1 MSTTTP
7 SKETVRRKRRLRPRA
22 VLPFLRWGPMVTR
35 DSLRA
40 DLFAGMTGA
49 VIVLPQ
55 AIAFA
60 AIAGLPPELGLY
72 TAMVTPIIAAL
83 FGSSRHL
90 VSGPTTAIS
99 IVIFATVSK
108 LAAPGTA
115 EFIQI
120 ALTLTFIAGVY
131 QFLFGLFRLGRITNF
146 VSHNVVVG
154 FTTGAAILI
163 GVGQLKHVLGLDI
176 PAGARFIPTL
186 TELYTHLDAINPYSL
201 AVAVATI
208 FCALAIKLTFKQAP
222 YLLAAMIGGAIFAQL
237 IGAPAH
243 GVAMVS
249 AIPSQLPPLS
259 RPDLSLT
266 TIAEFAPGALAIAL
280 LGLVEAVSIS
290 RSIASRS
297 NQQIDSDQEFI
308 GQGLSNMVGSFFSSF
323 AGSGSFTRSAANY
336 DAGAKTPLSAIFA
349 ALILL
354 LIVLFAA
361 PLAVY
366 LPAPAMGAIILVVAY
381 NLLQPR
387 YIMKVMRISA
397 REMGVLV
404 VTLLSTLFLDLE
416 FAIFGGV
423 MLSLSLFLMRT
434 STPEIVAMAPDFAT
448 PKRRLGDVTTLS
460 LTECPQIKV
469 IRVDMSLYF
478 GSIDFIQKE
487 LNRISERQGYKHVLI
502 LCAGVNFIDMSG
514 AEMLVHEG
522 DRFRGAKGGL
532 YLCGLKPGVVEF
544 LKETGFDKEFGK
556 ENIYFKK
563 SEAIDGIINR
573 INHGVC
579 EHCKARIFNE
589 CKGLP
594 GGQKIPSDTT
604 SSPDVPH

>member
-1 MSTTTP
+1 
-7 SKETVRRKRRLRPRA
+7 
-22 VLPFLRWGPMVTR
+22 MVTR

-40 DLFAGMTGA
+40 DLFAGLTGA
-49 VIVLPQ
+49 IIVLPQ

-60 AIAGLPPELGLY
+60 AIAGLPPEFGLY

-108 LAAPGTA
+108 FAVPGTA

-163 GVGQLKHVLGLDI
+163 AVGQLKHVLGLEI
-176 PAGARFIPTL
+176 PSAARFIPTL
-186 TELYTHLDAINPYSL
+186 TELYTHLDAINLY
-201 AVAVATI
+201 AVAVAAATI
-208 FCALAIKLTFKQAP
+208 SFAIAMRLTFKQAP
-222 YLLAAMIGGAIFAQL
+222 YLLVAMIGGSIFAQL
-237 IGAPAH
+237 INAPAH
-243 GVAMVS
+243 GVAMVA

-259 RPDLSLT
+259 QPDFSLT
-266 TIAEFAPGALAIAL
+266 AIAEFAPGALAIAL

-381 NLLQPR
+381 NLLQPK
-387 YIMKVMRISA
+387 YILKVMRISA
-397 REMGVLV
+397 REMSVLT
-404 VTLLSTLFLDLE
+404 VTLLATLFLDLE

-434 STPEIVAMAPDFAT
+434 STPEIVAMAPDFAS

-460 LTECPQIKV
+460 LTECPQIKI

-487 LNRISERQGYKHVLI
+487 LNRITERQGYKHVLI
-502 LCAGVNFIDMSG
+502 LCAGVNFMDMSG

-522 DRFRGAKGGL
+522 KRFRDAGGGL
-532 YLCGLKPGVVEF
+532 YLCGLKPGVVDF
-544 LKETGFDKEFGK
+544 LKVTGFGKEFGE

-563 SEAIDGIINR
+563 SEAIDGIIKR
-573 INHGVC
+573 INQSIC

-589 CKGLP
+589 CALLP
-594 GGQKIPSDTT
+594 GGSKIHTHAHFDSTALGGWRT
-604 SSPDVPH
+604 